1 MAADTRACPAPVDFS
16 GFKQL
21 SLATMNSRF
30 RAQSLLFKLIL
41 FYAVLFGA
49 ASLALHL
56 EPNLGS
62 RLPIGDIERF
72 LAEDEGSSAF
82 YDGVEIQAS
91 QVETKVDS
99 MMWLVTAILGSVVLM
114 IPVTWTYLSIRRLK
128 EIDQSLLQSMIILP
142 IAVSGIV
149 LLVHDSLALAF
160 SLAGVVAGVRFR
172 HTLKS
177 TADSVFIFVA
187 VGVGLA
193 AGIGVLIVGAVM
205 TLIFNLTLWVLWTL
219 NYGDRKEAKHYMRPV
234 FSDPD
239 RGDEFENELTG

>member
-1 MAADTRACPAPVDFS
+1 MNTR
-16 GFKQL
+16 
-21 SLATMNSRF
+21 SRA
-30 RAQSLLFKLIL
+30 RTLFLKLTA
-41 FYAVLFGA
+41 FYMLLFGA
-49 ASLALHL
+49 TWLAFYV
-56 EPNLGS
+56 EPSLGS
-62 RLPIGDIERF
+62 RLPVGDIERF
-72 LAEDEGSSAF
+72 LAEDEGSSGF
-82 YDGVEIQAS
+82 YEGVEIQAS

-99 MMWLVTAILGSVVLM
+99 MLWLVTAIFGSVVLM
-114 IPVTWTYLSIRRLK
+114 IPVSWTYLSIRELQQM
-128 EIDQSLLQSMIILP
+128 DQSLLQSIIILP

-205 TLIFNLTLWVLWTL
+205 TMIFNYTLFILWKL
-219 NYGDRKEAKHYMRPV
+219 NYGHREEAKHYMRLS
-234 FSDPD
+234 FTDPD